1 VDPEGLQDMA
11 SWTGWHRIGMGMRM
25 GTAKFCRDTLVWAKV
40 CAAQSAS
47 DATMKLEICHEL
59 QTISD
64 RGHKTSGPGEFKV
77 FQYRSTAVPQSFA
90 HGTKLISL
98 KANAPENL
106 A

>member
-1 VDPEGLQDMA
+1 
-11 SWTGWHRIGMGMRM
+11 M

-77 FQYRSTAVPQSFA
+77 FQYCSISFSGQSVA
-90 HGTKLISL
+90 QLEKLWAAFSKAAEQQKL
-98 KANAPENL
+98 KSGQCQKVGGCQL
-106 A
+106 